1 MTAISRGA
9 VAAFLLCAGSV
20 AGILAI
26 IAGIFAM
33 HVMAGNH
40 TMHSRAAAQAAA
52 AVVVAYGDTDAD
64 AIDADGHR
72 GHPYVTHH
80 DVPGATAAAAV
91 PEVPAALIP
100 APPTTCSCSAE
111 CPGVQAMSAACVS
124 SAKTGTLTASKP
136 AQGTLGLNNAAV
148 LHSGLKVSS
157 AYVPASP
164 SPGEL
169 SISRT

>member
-9 VAAFLLCAGSV
+9 VAAFLLRVGSA

-33 HVMAGNH
+33 HVMTGNH
-40 TMHSRAAAQAAA
+40 TMHSHAAAQAAV
-52 AVVVAYGDTDAD
+52 AVAHGDTDAD
-64 AIDADGHR
+64 ATAAHGHG
-72 GHPYVTHH
+72 GHPYATHH
-80 DVPGATAAAAV
+80 GVLGTKPAAAV
-91 PEVPAALIP
+91 PEVPDALVT
-100 APPTTCSCSAE
+100 APTSCSCSAE
-111 CPGVQAMSAACVS
+111 CPGVRTMSATCIP
-124 SAKTGTLTASKP
+124 SAKTGTLTAP
-136 AQGTLGLNNAAV
+136 EPPQGTLTFNNAAV
-148 LHSGLKVSS
+148 LPGGLIAPS